1 MAILICN
8 LLLILISFG
17 YRSKIKGWIVTH
29 GMESD
34 YRTCCRIVGETQPE
48 YRMAKRWDR
57 TVKSMPILMLSVFFK
72 NQLLIQLILVCILI
86 YRYESDYLSLR
97 AKTRRLKSQIRYQ
110 FPIYLRQIQVLLQ
123 NNTVVTTIDLSQ
135 HYAPSL
141 FRAEVAYFVEQ
152 LRQRP
157 QDINPYLDFLS
168 FYQLPEI
175 ARAMKLLYRYNTV
188 GQADSYHQL
197 NRMIQST
204 SKWLREERIS
214 RKTNAQAAYQ
224 WWGMVPLFGVTLLFL
239 SVMMNILMTMFGKGV
254 SG

>member
-1 MAILICN
+1 
-8 LLLILISFG
+8 
-17 YRSKIKGWIVTH
+17 
-29 GMESD
+29 
-34 YRTCCRIVGETQPE
+34 
-48 YRMAKRWDR
+48 
-57 TVKSMPILMLSVFFK
+57 LSVFFK
-72 NQLLIQLILVCILI
+72 NQLLIQLILVSILL
-86 YRYESDYLSLR
+86 YRYESDYLKLR
-97 AKTRRLKSQIRYQ
+97 SKTRRLKSQIRYQ

-157 QDINPYLDFLS
+157 QDIDPYLDFLS